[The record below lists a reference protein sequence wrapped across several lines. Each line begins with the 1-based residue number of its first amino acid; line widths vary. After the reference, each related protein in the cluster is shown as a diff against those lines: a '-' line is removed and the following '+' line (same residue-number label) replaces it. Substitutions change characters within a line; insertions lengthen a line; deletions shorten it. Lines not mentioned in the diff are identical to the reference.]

1 MNIKLD
7 NVLPIL
13 AYTAQVQHCTYTT
26 ATGTMLYLAFV
37 PQTQYPQW
45 FAWFYCIMSLLD
57 TTNDYNLSYLCTL
70 IY

>member
-45 FAWFYCIMSLLD
+45 FAWFYCIMSLL
-57 TTNDYNLSYLCTL
+57 
-70 IY
+70 